1 MSSSGVARPSVVAC
15 GGGHGLAA
23 SLRAL
28 THVSD
33 ELTAIVTVAD
43 DGGSSGRLRGEFGC
57 LPPGDLR
64 MALTALCSQAPRE
77 REWAELLQYRF
88 DSGGPLNGH
97 ALGNLLITALWQ
109 LHTDP
114 IDALDQIGVLVG
126 ARGRVLPMANVPL
139 EIAARVRGRGVVR
152 GQARV
157 AVTQNVEEVW
167 LEPNDPPVDQRVLRA
182 VAAADWVV
190 LGPGSWFTSVLPHLL
205 VSDLHD
211 ALVNT
216 RARRAVVMNLSDG
229 SGEAAGLSQADHL
242 AVLEEHSPDLRI
254 DVVIC
259 DPTVRSPSLDARV
272 EQIGA
277 RAIYLPVRA
286 SNEHAVHDELRL
298 ATAFREAFAGIVS

>member
-1 MSSSGVARPSVVAC
+1 MTGAETARPSVVAL

-33 ELTAIVTVAD
+33 QLTAIVTVAD

-77 REWAELLQYRF
+77 REWANVLQHRF
-88 DSGGPLNGH
+88 ASAGPLNGH
-97 ALGNLLITALWQ
+97 ALGNLIITGLWQ
-109 LHTDP
+109 LHTDS
-114 IDALDQIGVLVG
+114 IDALDQIGALVG
-126 ARGRVLPMANVPL
+126 ARGRVMPMANVPL
-139 EIAARVRGRGVVR
+139 EIAARVRDVGAVR

-157 AVTQNVEEVW
+157 AMTQNVEEVW
-167 LEPNDPPVDQRVLRA
+167 LEPSDPPVDERVLSA
-182 VAAADWVV
+182 VREADWVV
-190 LGPGSWFTSVLPHLL
+190 LGPGSWFTSVLPHLM

-211 ALVNT
+211 ALVT
-216 RARRAVVMNLSDG
+216 TPARRAVVMNLSAG

-259 DPTVRSPSLDARV
+259 DPSVRSAALDARV
-272 EQIGA
+272 EQMGA
-277 RAIYLPVRA
+277 RAIYRPVRGTA
-286 SNEHAVHDELRL
+286 GQAVHDELRL